1 MAKHKKE
8 HKTKS
13 KEKSIALENTI
24 IYKEIQ
30 KRNTRLLI
38 TAIVLLIIGVLSL
51 FPVFFD
57 RSIFFLIVAGIF
69 LAIAVYQFVLTFR
82 INENIFNHPDMT
94 HFLSWGEEYGNYA
107 ISMDEELKENKKT
120 EFSDAFFTDSFV
132 FVPTFYRFTWFHF
145 SEVCWAFN
153 HVTQNSVNF
162 IPTGKDYA
170 VHVYLDNGSL
180 IEIKSDSS
188 GEILNHLV
196 KTAPFAHYG
205 YSDELK
211 RAWSKDTVNFINS
224 VKQRMQEFFKNPDKF
239 IKENFE
245 FEEE

>member
-82 INENIFNHPDMT
+82 RNENIFNHPDMT

-132 FVPTFYRFTWFHF
+132 FVPTFYRFTWL
-145 SEVCWAFN
+145 E
-153 HVTQNSVNF
+153 
-162 IPTGKDYA
+162 
-170 VHVYLDNGSL
+170 
-180 IEIKSDSS
+180 
-188 GEILNHLV
+188 
-196 KTAPFAHYG
+196 
-205 YSDELK
+205 
-211 RAWSKDTVNFINS
+211 
-224 VKQRMQEFFKNPDKF
+224 
-239 IKENFE
+239 
-245 FEEE
+245 

>member
-1 MAKHKKE
+1 MVKK
-8 HKTKS
+8 KKIST
-13 KEKSIALENTI
+13 EKNISLENTI
-24 IYKEIQ
+24 IFKELQ
-30 KRNTRLLI
+30 KRNIRLLI
-38 TAIVLLIIGVLSL
+38 TAILLLIIGFLSL
-51 FPVFFD
+51 FPVFSD
-57 RSIFFLIVAGIF
+57 KSIFYLVVSVIF
-69 LAIAVYQFVLTFR
+69 LTISIYQFILMFR
-82 INENIFNHPDMT
+82 RNENIFNHPDMKR
-94 HFLSWGEEYGNYA
+94 FLGWGEDYGNYVIA
-107 ISMDEELKENKKT
+107 MDEELKQDKKT
-120 EFSDAFFTDSFV
+120 EFSNAFFTDSFV
-132 FVPTFYRFTWFHF
+132 FIPSFYRFKWFHF

-224 VKQRMQEFFKNPDKF
+224 VKHRMQEFLKNPDKF